1 MQCVPGL
8 QVEWCRGSVGEK
20 KDGEQEPKQG
30 IKEDGGEGEHLL
42 TPLSHIQELLGTLGL
57 LFLYPVHM

>member
-1 MQCVPGL
+1 M
-8 QVEWCRGSVGEK
+8 EWCGGSVGEK
-20 KDGEQEPKQG
+20 KDGEKEQKKG
-30 IKEDGGEGEHLL
+30 IKEDGGERQGGEGEHLL